1 MPVTPVEDGDI
12 LTACGPRGDP
22 VLLHAIT
29 YSGTG
34 SVWVSLPQAVSEG
47 RTSALM
53 RPAGCSSNFYSESS
67 AIQAWSVQAGVT
79 VGSLKMYS

>member
-1 MPVTPVEDGDI
+1 MPVTPMEDGDI

-22 VLLHAIT
+22 VLLHALT
-29 YSGTG
+29 YSRTG

-67 AIQAWSVQAGVT
+67 VIQAWSVQV
-79 VGSLKMYS
+79 L

>member
-1 MPVTPVEDGDI
+1 MPVTPEEDGDI
-12 LTACGPRGDP
+12 PTASDQL
-22 VLLHAIT
+22 LLHALT

-34 SVWVSLPQAVSEG
+34 SVWASSPPAVSEG

-53 RPAGCSSNFYSESS
+53 RPAGCSPNFYSESS
-67 AIQAWSVQAGVT
+67 VIQAWSVQAGVT